1 MSIVGR
7 TFEQAIKKGQQSM
20 DVHMKTI
27 TEQNNT
33 IIDNMNEII
42 DLQKKICDKLEIK
55 YKEEN

>member
-55 YKEEN
+55 YKEE